1 MLTVDPEPTPGDPVG
16 TFQNESEITGDGR
29 KVAHDEIQS
38 SLHQQR
44 LKLWTLR
51 GPKKWL
57 KQRRP
62 TDNINLIKGGRETD
76 FIVVIMG
83 PTGVGK
89 STFMNHVAGR
99 TVTTVGHALAS
110 CTQEIE
116 YYTIDNA
123 KAAGFDLAEG
133 RRLVLVDTPGFNHT
147 YVDDSEILR
156 RIAVWL
162 ASSYD
167 VGMQLGGVIYL
178 YDISAMRSV
187 PLNLKTFEELCGSKA
202 FDKIVIGTTK
212 WSAAGDDHAALYR
225 LAELKREYWA
235 GLLDKGAKDL
245 RIDNERESCKRGVN
259 TLLAAG
265 MIRRA
270 LKIQQELVEEEKLV
284 PHTEAGKTLNYSMKD
299 MLKAKKQEL
308 SETKNAEQRGK
319 VQGEID
325 WLKGQI
331 DDLDTGFFRRLRWQ
345 WS

>member
-1 MLTVDPEPTPGDPVG
+1 MAP
-16 TFQNESEITGDGR
+16 NR
-29 KVAHDEIQS
+29 
-38 SLHQQR
+38 
-44 LKLWTLR
+44 
-51 GPKKWL
+51 KWL

-62 TDNINLIKGGRETD
+62 TDNLIKGGRETD

-89 STFMNHVAGR
+89 STFMNHVAGS

-110 CTQEIE
+110 CTQEIQ

-133 RRLVLVDTPGFNHT
+133 RRLVLVDTPGFNDT
-147 YVDDSEILR
+147 YIDDSEILR
-156 RIAVWL
+156 RVAVWL

-167 VGMQLGGVIYL
+167 SGMKLGGVMYL
-178 YDISAMRSV
+178 YDISAKRLTGSV
-187 PLNLKTFEELCGSKA
+187 HLNLKMFEKLCGSKA

-225 LAELKREYWA
+225 LAELKKEYWA

-259 TLLAAG
+259 ALLAAG
-265 MIRRA
+265 SNQRQNEVIRRA

-284 PHTEAGKTLNYSMKD
+284 PRTEAGKTLNYSMKD

-308 SETKNAEQRGK
+308 AETKNAQQRGK

-331 DDLDTGFFRRLRWQ
+331 DDLHTGFFQRLKW
-345 WS
+345 WLT